1 MNMNNILLVGL
12 GGMIGYYLAINK
24 RKQVESAL
32 NRAEA
37 KARDLAKQ
45 LEAEL
50 REGDR
55 LAGKLVSEDVQRE
68 GI

>member
-50 REGDR
+50 KEGDR
-55 LAGKLVSEDVQRE
+55 LAGKLVSEDVQRD
-68 GI
+68 GL

>member
-1 MNMNNILLVGL
+1 MKLDNILLLGV

-24 RKQVESAL
+24 RKKVESAFYKAK
-32 NRAEA
+32 AEA
-37 KARDLAKQ
+37 RELAKQ

-55 LAGKLVSEDVQRE
+55 LADQIVAEDVQRD

>member
-1 MNMNNILLVGL
+1 MNMNNILLIGL

-32 NRAEA
+32 NRAES
-37 KARDLAKQ
+37 KARELAKQ

-55 LAGKLVSEDVQRE
+55 LADQIVAEDVQRD

>member
-1 MNMNNILLVGL
+1 
-12 GGMIGYYLAINK
+12 MIGYYLAINK

-37 KARDLAKQ
+37 KARDLANQ

-50 REGDR
+50 KEGDR
-55 LAGKLVSEDVQRE
+55 LAGKLVSEDVQRD
-68 GI
+68 GL

>member
-32 NRAEA
+32 KRAES
-37 KARDLAKQ
+37 KARELANR

-50 REGDR
+50 KEGDR
-55 LAGKLVSEDVQRE
+55 LADQIVAEDVQRD
-68 GI
+68 GL

>member
-12 GGMIGYYLAINK
+12 GGMIGYYLAVNK

-37 KARDLAKQ
+37 KARELAKQ

>member
-1 MNMNNILLVGL
+1 MKFNNILLIGL

-37 KARDLAKQ
+37 KARYLANQ

-50 REGDR
+50 KEGDR
-55 LAGKLVSEDVQRE
+55 LAGKLVSEDVQRD
-68 GI
+68 GL

>member
-1 MNMNNILLVGL
+1 MKINDFLLVGL

-32 NRAEA
+32 NIAEA
-37 KARDLAKQ
+37 KARALAKQ

-55 LAGKLVSEDVQRE
+55 LAGKLVSEDVQRD
-68 GI
+68 GL